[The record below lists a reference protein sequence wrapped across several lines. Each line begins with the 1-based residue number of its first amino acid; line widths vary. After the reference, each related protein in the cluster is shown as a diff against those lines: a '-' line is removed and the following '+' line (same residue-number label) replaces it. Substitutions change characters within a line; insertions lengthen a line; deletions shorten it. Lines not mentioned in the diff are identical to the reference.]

1 MVKAIRVH
9 TTGGPEVLTYEE
21 VEIGA
26 PGPGEARV
34 RHGAIG
40 LNFIDCY
47 FRSGL
52 YPAPNGL
59 PFVPGN
65 EGAGVVTAIGVG
77 VDTVA
82 VGDRVAYVGP
92 IGSYAEERLVP
103 ADRLVRLPE
112 AISFEIGAAA
122 MLKGMTA
129 RYLLKKT
136 FAVGPGTT
144 VLFHAA
150 AGGVGQIAGQWA
162 KHLGATVI
170 GTAGGPDKVALAKAA
185 GYDHVIDYR
194 AGDFVAAVK
203 ELTNGRGVDVVYD
216 SIGRDTFPRS
226 LDCIRPLGTFVSFG
240 NASGPVAAFDLGL
253 LAQKGSLFVTR
264 PTLFAYVAARAD
276 LEATARDLFEVIE
289 TGAVKI
295 PLSRSWRLAEA
306 PEAHRALE
314 ARATTGSMVFVP
326 EIAGGA

>member
-9 TTGGPEVLTYEE
+9 RTGGPEVLQLDEI
-21 VEIGA
+21 EIGA

-34 RHGAIG
+34 RHAAIG

-52 YPAPNGL
+52 YPAPAGL

-65 EGAGVVTAIGVG
+65 EGAGVVTAVGEGVSA
-77 VDTVA
+77 VA

-92 IGSYAEERLVP
+92 LGSYAGERLVP

-112 AISFEIGAAA
+112 GVSEEIAAAA

-129 RYLLKKT
+129 CYLLRRT
-136 FAVGPGTT
+136 FRVGPGT
-144 VLFHAA
+144 VLLFHAA

-170 GTAGGPDKVALAKAA
+170 GTAGGPDKVALAKTR

-194 AGDFVAAVK
+194 GDDFVAAVK
-203 ELTNGRGVDVVYD
+203 EITGGRGVDVVYD
-216 SIGRDTFPRS
+216 SVGRDTFPKS
-226 LDCIRPLGTFVSFG
+226 LDCLKPLGMFVSFG
-240 NASGPVAAFDLGL
+240 NASGPVSAFDLGL
-253 LAQKGSLFVTR
+253 LAQKGSLFATR
-264 PTLFAYVAARAD
+264 QTLFTHIGPRAG
-276 LEATARDLFEVIE
+276 LEAIAGELFEVIGS
-289 TGAVKI
+289 GAVEI
-295 PLSRSWRLAEA
+295 PLSRRWRLEEAEA
-306 PEAHRALE
+306 AHRALE
-314 ARATTGSMVFVP
+314 SRATTGSMILLP
-326 EIAGGA
+326 